1 MNKFDKILLEFELRS
16 KTPFPSNVKNW
27 DEVPQQPI
35 NIQNSPQ
42 NNVVNRVTTD
52 ISEPDTSV
60 SLPQPWGPDEAADFF
75 NSLNGGNMLGALSIL
90 IGDPSLEYILDEE
103 QMKNQLEI
111 PLDNMVNS
119 INQMGNAV
127 LNKENDTQ
135 FSINNFTLSNPL
147 SSVTT
152 TPATSA
158 IATGTT
164 DITPE
169 NPTDENNIVP
179 QLSNVIGQAK
189 IVSEKIKGLF
199 SEQNLL
205 KVLSNF
211 NEITSETGKLK
222 NLKPIFDEWGKK
234 ATDSPWREELK
245 SLASSISDE
254 TPKSPS
260 VSTEKFVNII
270 NDFINLNQLNEI
282 APVAIAGVGSMILLA
297 MTKYFLVSSAASV
310 LNIFGFIVARGITMP
325 LRIFMVIIEKFKKY
339 KNFLLNIFM
348 PVQIVSGVII
358 KSGGQA
364 GQFTGPMMQEMLQK
378 ITDFAIEIVTDIF
391 KLLGLDRLVSDAV
404 NTGKGWTSVITRT
417 AKHMFTP
424 SKVLKGAI

>member
-1 MNKFDKILLEFELRS
+1 M
-16 KTPFPSNVKNW
+16 
-27 DEVPQQPI
+27 PQQPI

-127 LNKENDTQ
+127 LNKENQ
-135 FSINNFTLSNPL
+135 ENNETTPNNIVPE
-147 SSVTT
+147 T
-152 TPATSA
+152 TPAPA
-158 IATGTT
+158 PATNSVPNTVPE
-164 DITPE
+164 TPE
-169 NPTDENNIVP
+169 ENNIVP

-297 MTKYFLVSSAASV
+297 MTKYFAVSAAASV